1 MRHPHLQNPQIGR
14 VTADVPKVSDAAP
27 SSDADRRLR
36 TDDLTQLASKYQLF
50 QWLDE
55 CERGLLA
62 LFDVDDFRVLNHSL
76 GHDFGDAALQLLAR
90 RLESANSG
98 PDRYVARLGQDEFA
112 VLALGSVSPAELSE
126 QLRSLLREPFRL
138 GGRLV
143 RLRATHGIARC
154 AGTKAPNDVIREA
167 DTAMYEA
174 KSHAR
179 GNGLVFD
186 DAFQER
192 AMRSLELA
200 EGLRHAVDQG
210 DLAVHYQPQV
220 DLGSGRIV
228 AVEALVRWWHP
239 TIGSVPPASF
249 IPLAEASGLVGDI
262 GAFVLHEAVAQR
274 SAWAAEGLVHPHFAV
289 GVNVS
294 PRQLEEDGF
303 VGSVHDAL
311 ELHGCPSWGLCLE
324 VTEGAIMADP
334 TAAAA
339 RLTELSELGVHIS
352 VDDFGTGHSAFA
364 YLLELPISQ
373 LKVDR
378 SFVSQAHEPRGRTLV
393 SAVLGLA
400 RSLGLESVAEGIE
413 TDLHRVVLRDLGCD
427 VGQGYLFGRPAPAEE
442 VTETLRVAAVDL
454 DATASAPGTRWTK
467 SPASSRARSP
477 LASATVRR
485 AAPCF

>member
-1 MRHPHLQNPQIGR
+1 M
-14 VTADVPKVSDAAP
+14 SDGAP

-36 TDDLTQLASKYQLF
+36 TDDLTQLASKYQLLE
-50 QWLDE
+50 WLE
-55 CERGLLA
+55 GSERGLLA
-62 LFDVDDFRVLNHSL
+62 LLDVDDFRLLNHSL

-90 RLESANSG
+90 RLESTNSG
-98 PDRYVARLGQDEFA
+98 PGRFVARLGQDEFA
-112 VLALGSVSPAELSE
+112 VLSLGSETPAELSE
-126 QLRSLLREPFRL
+126 RLRSMLREPFRL

-154 AGTKAPNDVIREA
+154 DGTKAPNDVIREA

-179 GNGLVFD
+179 GHGLVFD
-186 DAFQER
+186 DAFQHR
-192 AMRSLELA
+192 AMQTLELS

-210 DLAVHYQPQV
+210 DLSVHYQPQV
-220 DLGSGRIV
+220 DLGSGRLV

-239 TIGSVPPASF
+239 TIGAVSPATF
-249 IPLAEASGLVGDI
+249 IPLAEASGLVGEI
-262 GAFVLHEAVAQR
+262 GAFVLSQAVAQR
-274 SAWAAEGLVHPHFAV
+274 AAWAAEGLLDPRFAV

-303 VGSVHDAL
+303 VESVHEVL
-311 ELHGCPSWGLCLE
+311 ELHGCPARGLCLE

-334 TAAAA
+334 AAATA
-339 RLTELSELGVHIS
+339 RLGELSDLGVRIS

-364 YLLELPISQ
+364 YLLELPIAQ

-393 SAVLGLA
+393 AAVLGLA

-413 TDLHRVVLRDLGCD
+413 TDLHRLVLRDLGCD
-427 VGQGYLFGRPAPAEE
+427 VGQGYLFGRPAPAAELTE
-442 VTETLRVAAVDL
+442 VLRAEAAARPMQARAAAGSGAVD
-454 DATASAPGTRWTK
+454 
-467 SPASSRARSP
+467 
-477 LASATVRR
+477 
-485 AAPCF
+485 